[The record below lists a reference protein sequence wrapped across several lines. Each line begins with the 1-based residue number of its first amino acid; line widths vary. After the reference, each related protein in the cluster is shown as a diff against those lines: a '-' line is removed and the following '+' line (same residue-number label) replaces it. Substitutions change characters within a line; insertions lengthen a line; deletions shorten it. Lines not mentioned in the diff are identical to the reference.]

1 MDNPYNYNSPVLN
14 REDFFGRS
22 TIISKIYSRIGANRP
37 QSISL
42 VGDAKIGKSSLLWYL
57 AQPETKEHYLNNPES
72 YIYFYIPV
80 VDKGDLNFE
89 NFSEFFWNI
98 ILSDIDKY
106 VQLEDKTPS
115 YDLFKKI
122 VERLTQNQKKIILF
136 FDDFHL
142 TTQNESFPLEFFSFL
157 RSLANN
163 YNMAYVTTSYL
174 DLQQLCV
181 SKEVEESPFFNIFTN
196 LSLKPLEELE
206 AFQLIEEPA
215 QRLGVKL
222 SEEKDRIYNA
232 ANTFPY
238 PLQLAC
244 SLLFDFRHN
253 HKQISDDI
261 YQEFESSFY
270 DKSQNYFENIWSKFN
285 EEQKF
290 VLKEILSSSKIKNT
304 HQFVVNDLVR
314 RNYLYL
320 ENGKAQFVL
329 PHFQRFITA
338 KLGLKWKEQ
347 KDGNGL
353 LGRIKKWLF
362 GMS

>member
-1 MDNPYNYNSPVLN
+1 MSNPYNYNSPVQD

-22 TIISKIYSRIGANRP
+22 AVISKIYSRIGADRP

-42 VGDAKIGKSSLLWYL
+42 VGDPKIGKSSLLWYL
-57 AQPETKEHYLNNPES
+57 AQPETRRSCLNNPES

-80 VDKGDLNFE
+80 VDKGDLNFQ
-89 NFSEFFWNI
+89 NFSESFWNI
-98 ILSDIDKY
+98 ILRDIDQY
-106 VQLEDKTPS
+106 LPLEDKTPS

-163 YNMAYVTTSYL
+163 YNMAFVTTSYL

-196 LSLKPLEELE
+196 LTLKPFEESE
-206 AFQLIEEPA
+206 AFQLIEDPA
-215 QRLGVKL
+215 QKQGINL
-222 SEEKDRIYNA
+222 SENRDRIYKT
-232 ANTFPY
+232 ANTFPH

-244 SLLFDFRHN
+244 SLFFDFKSN
-253 HKQISDDI
+253 HQRGAEDAYKD
-261 YQEFESSFY
+261 FESIFY
-270 DKSQNYFENIWSKFN
+270 DKAQDYFENIWSKFN
-285 EEQKF
+285 DEQRF
-290 VLKEILSSSKIKNT
+290 VLKEVLSSSKIKNT

-329 PHFQRFITA
+329 PHFQRFITTQ
-338 KLGLKWKEQ
+338 LGLKWKERQ
-347 KDGNGL
+347 SGDGFFA
-353 LGRIKKWLF
+353 RIKKLF
-362 GMS
+362 GRS

>member
-1 MDNPYNYNSPVLN
+1 MNNPYNYNSPVRN
-14 REDFFGRS
+14 REDFFGRGA
-22 TIISKIYSRIGANRP
+22 IISKIYSRIGADRP

-42 VGDAKIGKSSLLWYL
+42 VGDAQIGKSSLLWYL
-57 AQPETKEHYLNNPES
+57 AQPQTKERYLGNPES

-89 NFSEFFWNI
+89 NFSDLFWNI
-98 ILSDIDKY
+98 ILRDIDKY
-106 VQLEDKTPS
+106 LQLEDKTPS

-122 VERLTQNQKKIILF
+122 VERLTRDQKKIILF

-163 YNMAYVTTSYL
+163 YNLAFVTTSYL

-196 LSLKPLEELE
+196 LSLKPFEESE
-206 AFQLIEEPA
+206 AFQLIEGPA
-215 QRLGVKL
+215 HKLGVNL
-222 SEEKDRIYNA
+222 SEDKDRIYKTA
-232 ANTFPY
+232 HTFPY

-244 SLLFDFRHN
+244 SLLFDFKHN

-261 YQEFESSFY
+261 YKEFESIFY

-285 EEQKF
+285 EEQRF

-320 ENGKAQFVL
+320 ENGKARFVL
-329 PHFQRFITA
+329 PHFQRFITK
-338 KLGLKWKEQ
+338 KLSLTRNELQ
-347 KDGNGL
+347 NENGF
-353 LGRIKKWLF
+353 LGFIKKWLF
-362 GMS
+362 GKS